1 VSKPRALQA
10 PLGYFYWQD
19 LIIPQERLM
28 TGDARGLIELIIY
41 LLLGGLLLYIVFW
54 ILGMLTLPQQVKTII
69 LIIVAVI
76 VLLWLLSTFGI
87 FTL

>member
-1 VSKPRALQA
+1 MVR
-10 PLGYFYWQD
+10 
-19 LIIPQERLM
+19 
-28 TGDARGLIELIIY
+28 LIIY
-41 LLLGGLLLYIVFW
+41 LLLGGLVVYLIYW
-54 ILGMLTLPQQVKTII
+54 ILGMLTLPQPVKTVI

>member
-1 VSKPRALQA
+1 MS
-10 PLGYFYWQD
+10 GID
-19 LIIPQERLM
+19 
-28 TGDARGLIELIIY
+28 GLVRLIIY
-41 LLLGGLLLYIVFW
+41 LLLGGLIVYIVYW
-54 ILGMLTLPQQVKTII
+54 IIGMLALPQPVKTVI

>member
-1 VSKPRALQA
+1 MSGIDGMVR
-10 PLGYFYWQD
+10 
-19 LIIPQERLM
+19 
-28 TGDARGLIELIIY
+28 LIIY
-41 LLLGGLLLYIVFW
+41 LLLGGLVVYLIYW
-54 ILGMLTLPQQVKTII
+54 ILGMLTLPQPVKTVI

>member
-1 VSKPRALQA
+1 MAEA
-10 PLGYFYWQD
+10 D
-19 LIIPQERLM
+19 
-28 TGDARGLIELIIY
+28 GLLRLIIY
-41 LLLGGLLLYIVFW
+41 LVLGGLVVWIVYW
-54 ILGMLTLPQQVKTII
+54 IVNMLTLPPQVKTVI

>member
-1 VSKPRALQA
+1 MS
-10 PLGYFYWQD
+10 
-19 LIIPQERLM
+19 
-28 TGDARGLIELIIY
+28 GDIHGLIALIIY
-41 LLLGGLLLYIVFW
+41 LVLGGLVIYLVYW
-54 ILGMLTLPQQVKTII
+54 ILGMLTLPQPVKTVI